1 VSDERHDEI
10 AARLRAEARATA
22 PERLRADVMLLVR
35 AEPRPRRI
43 GPRSRRPWRPLGAVA
58 AVACV
63 LAALVV
69 GLSHGAGGSPEASLT
84 GAGGGATSAGAS
96 RAPELSGAKA
106 VPGATERALTLHR
119 TNGGTTK
126 YTPIVPSAA
135 ARAIRFRAGQLPW
148 GLRQALESLPLGRGR
163 GAH

>member
-10 AARLRAEARATA
+10 AARLRAEAGATA
-22 PERLRADVMLLVR
+22 PERLRADVMLRVR

-43 GPRSRRPWRPLGAVA
+43 RPRSRRPWRPLGAVA

-69 GLSHGAGGSPEASLT
+69 GLSHAAGGSPEASLT
-84 GAGGGATSAGAS
+84 AGGGTTSAGAG
-96 RAPELSGAKA
+96 RAPQLSGTKA
-106 VPGATERALTLHR
+106 APGATERALPQVH
-119 TNGGTTK
+119 TNGGAMK

-135 ARAIRFRAGQLPW
+135 AQAIRLRAAELPR
-148 GLRQALESLPLGRGR
+148 GLRQALESLMPGHGR

>member
-1 VSDERHDEI
+1 VSDDRHDEI
-10 AARLRAEARATA
+10 AARLRAEAGATA
-22 PERLRADVMLLVR
+22 PERLRADVMLRVR
-35 AEPRPRRI
+35 AEPRSRRI
-43 GPRSRRPWRPLGAVA
+43 RPRARRPWRPLGAVA

-84 GAGGGATSAGAS
+84 GAGGGATSAGAV
-96 RAPELSGAKA
+96 RAPQVSGAKA
-106 VPGATERALTLHR
+106 APGATEHALALPR
-119 TNGGTTK
+119 TNSGTTK

-135 ARAIRFRAGQLPW
+135 AQAIRFREAQLPR
-148 GLRQALESLPLGRGR
+148 GLRQALESLLLDHGR